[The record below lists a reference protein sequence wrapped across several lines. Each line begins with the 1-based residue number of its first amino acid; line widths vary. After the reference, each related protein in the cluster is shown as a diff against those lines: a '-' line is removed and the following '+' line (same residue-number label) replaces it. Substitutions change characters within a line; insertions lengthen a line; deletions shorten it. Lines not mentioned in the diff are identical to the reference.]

1 MAKRKI
7 YEVSQAERYAALNDF
22 FKIVAEIKTPREASN
37 FFKDLLTPSESLM
50 LTRRIMI
57 AKMLLEG
64 WNFEDISKKLKAG
77 TNTVNSVNRWLY
89 TGFGGY
95 LNELKKIKTKK
106 EFREQYPTTEWAR
119 LKRKYP
125 AHFLIA
131 NLIDKFSK

>member
-1 MAKRKI
+1 MTKKRV
-7 YEVSQAERYAALNDF
+7 YEVDRAERYAALSDF
-22 FKIVAEIKTPREASN
+22 FKIVSEIKTPREASN

-95 LNELKKIKTKK
+95 LNELKKVKSKK
-106 EFREQYPTTEWAR
+106 EFRGQFPTTEWAR
-119 LKRKYP
+119 LKKKYP

-131 NLIDKFSK
+131 NLLEKFSK

>member
-1 MAKRKI
+1 MAKRRV
-7 YEVSQAERYAALNDF
+7 YEVDQEERHSALNDF

-50 LTRRIMI
+50 LTRRITI

-64 WNFEDISKKLKAG
+64 WNFEYISKKLKAG

-95 LNELKKIKTKK
+95 LNEIKKIKSKK
-106 EFREQYPTTEWAR
+106 EFRNQFPTNEWAR
-119 LKRKYP
+119 LKKKYP
-125 AHFLIA
+125 AHFLVA
-131 NLIDKFSK
+131 NLIDKFSR